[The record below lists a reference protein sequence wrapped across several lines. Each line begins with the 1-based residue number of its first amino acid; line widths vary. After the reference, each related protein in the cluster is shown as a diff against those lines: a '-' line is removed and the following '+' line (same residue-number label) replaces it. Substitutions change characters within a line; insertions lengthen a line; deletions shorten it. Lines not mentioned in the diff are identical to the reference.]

1 MISRKQFWL
10 TALMSSFV
18 MALIMSGVLSGYKLG
33 FNAQWP
39 PIWLNGF
46 TIAWPLALL
55 LNLTVLPQIR
65 NLAAWLSKPRSGI
78 KSQAEKTEL
87 KARFSFCVLIRFQ
100 RCDIPAEHR
109 RSHQEGLGTSGIS
122 LRLHPILVLVFE
134 ERK

>member
-1 MISRKQFWL
+1 MDSYILVAMQRKLEKKSMISRKQFWL
-10 TALMSSFV
+10 TTLMSSFV

-65 NLAAWLSKPRSGI
+65 NLAAWLSRPHSGI
-78 KSQAEKTEL
+78 KSQAEKNR
-87 KARFSFCVLIRFQ
+87 A
-100 RCDIPAEHR
+100 
-109 RSHQEGLGTSGIS
+109 
-122 LRLHPILVLVFE
+122 
-134 ERK
+134 

>member
-1 MISRKQFWL
+1 MSRKQFWL

-65 NLAAWLSKPRSGI
+65 NLAAWLSRPHSGI
-78 KSQAEKTEL
+78 KSHAKRKPSL
-87 KARFSFCVLIRFQ
+87 KLGFLFAFLFDFSVVIYLLNIVAV
-100 RCDIPAEHR
+100 IKK
-109 RSHQEGLGTSGIS
+109 
-122 LRLHPILVLVFE
+122 V
-134 ERK
+134 